1 MSEESF
7 FCILLQLALKAFLA
21 VYISAFCQPGNS
33 EYIVFVKIISLS
45 FRVDSFWS
53 TKKIRAVLMKKE
65 AKNKTV
71 TYKSRTEKDKSEI
84 NVEDILGKITK

>member
-1 MSEESF
+1 MKDWELIGIPKS
-7 FCILLQLALKAFLA
+7 
-21 VYISAFCQPGNS
+21 
-33 EYIVFVKIISLS
+33 II
-45 FRVDSFWS
+45 
-53 TKKIRAVLMKKE
+53 IGKKE